1 MAAESGGQSENVVL
15 EPYIH
20 QVGGRSSMLCLDEL
34 TLCKPLILQELKFY
48 ENLPDVLKPFTSEY
62 KGVVEVA
69 LLEDPDGYLTLTA
82 HPSYDPFKNGCA
94 SSHTI
99 QGTESITSLK
109 ARKYRMRWQKAGSI
123 EIEPVLQDGTQLFE
137 EQDEGKKDSFTTHN
151 PWIVR
156 CHNLQIQRFLSSA
169 GSPREFI
176 LLENLTARYTFP
188 CILDLKM
195 GTRQYA
201 DDASEEKRRSLDAKT
216 AATTSS
222 PLGLRICGMQVYQ
235 QNLGYYKCHNKYFG
249 RSLNVEGFRQTLF
262 HFLHDGNRFRLDI
275 LLPLIERL
283 QALSQAIEQLESFRF
298 YTSSLLIL
306 YEGKG
311 PDGNS
316 NDCSEAPPNDCVFPP
331 KRQQPQGAPPVDVR
345 MIDFAHSV
353 YSAKDEGPDEGYLFG
368 LRNLIAQLQMLKQ
381 DNLGV
386 ATETTLQ
393 LKCDNL
399 AAKTPVEVAARATNK

>member
-1 MAAESGGQSENVVL
+1 
-15 EPYIH
+15 
-20 QVGGRSSMLCLDEL
+20 MLCLDEL

-48 ENLPDVLKPFTSEY
+48 ENLPDILKPFTSEY

-94 SSHTI
+94 SSHAI

-123 EIEPVLQDGTQLFE
+123 EIEPVLRDGTQLFE
-137 EQDEGKKDSFTTHN
+137 EEQDATGVGGSPKKKDNNSSSSSSFTTHN

-283 QALSQAIEQLESFRF
+283 QALSKAIEQLESFRF

-316 NDCSEAPPNDCVFPP
+316 NDCSEAPPNDCVFP
-331 KRQQPQGAPPVDVR
+331 KRPQLGAPPVDVR
-345 MIDFAHSV
+345 MIDFAHSL

-381 DNLGV
+381 GNLGV
-386 ATETTLQ
+386 ATETLQ
-393 LKCDNL
+393 LKYDNL
-399 AAKTPVEVAARATNK
+399 ATKKQLEVATRATNK

>member
-1 MAAESGGQSENVVL
+1 
-15 EPYIH
+15 
-20 QVGGRSSMLCLDEL
+20 MLCLDEL

-82 HPSYDPFKNGCA
+82 HPSYDLLKNGCA

-99 QGTESITSLK
+99 KGTESITSLK

-123 EIEPVLQDGTQLFE
+123 EIEPVLTDGTQLFE
-137 EQDEGKKDSFTTHN
+137 EDDGKDSFTTHN

-156 CHNLQIQRFLSSA
+156 CHNLQIQRFLSSS
-169 GSPREFI
+169 GSPREFL

-249 RSLNVEGFRQTLF
+249 RSLNVEGFRQTLY
-262 HFLHDGNRFRLDI
+262 HFLHDGMRFRFDI
-275 LLPLIERL
+275 LLPLIDRL
-283 QALSQAIEQLESFRF
+283 QALTKAIEQLECFRF

-316 NDCSEAPPNDCVFPP
+316 NDCSEAPPPPPP
-331 KRQQPQGAPPVDVR
+331 KESVFAKKSPVDVR

-353 YSAKDEGPDEGYLFG
+353 YSPKDKGPDEGYLFG
-368 LRNLIAQLQMLKQ
+368 LRNLITQLQILKQ
-381 DNLGV
+381 DNLSA
-386 ATETTLQ
+386 ATEALQ
-393 LKCDNL
+393 LKCDN
-399 AAKTPVEVAARATNK
+399 ASAKKIEVASRATNK

>member
-1 MAAESGGQSENVVL
+1 MAAESGGKSENVVL

-48 ENLPDVLKPFTSEY
+48 EDLPDVLKPFTSEY

-82 HPSYDPFKNGCA
+82 HPSYDLLKNGCA

-99 QGTESITSLK
+99 KGTESLTSLK

-123 EIEPVLQDGTQLFE
+123 EIEPVLTDGTQLFE
-137 EQDEGKKDSFTTHN
+137 EDDGKDSFTTHN

-156 CHNLQIQRFLSSA
+156 CHNLQIQRFLSSS
-169 GSPREFI
+169 GSPREFL

-249 RSLNVEGFRQTLF
+249 RSLNVEGFRQTLY
-262 HFLHDGNRFRLDI
+262 HFLHDGIRFRFDI
-275 LLPLIERL
+275 LLPLIDRL
-283 QALSQAIEQLESFRF
+283 QALTKAIEQLEGFRF
-298 YTSSLLIL
+298 YTSSLPDPVRGQRARRELKRLQRGAAAAATQREL
-306 YEGKG
+306 Y
-311 PDGNS
+311 S
-316 NDCSEAPPNDCVFPP
+316 P
-331 KRQQPQGAPPVDVR
+331 KD
-345 MIDFAHSV
+345 
-353 YSAKDEGPDEGYLFG
+353 KGPDEGYLFG
-368 LRNLIAQLQMLKQ
+368 LRNLITQLQILKQ
-381 DNLGV
+381 DNLSA
-386 ATETTLQ
+386 ATEALQ
-393 LKCDNL
+393 LKCDN
-399 AAKTPVEVAARATNK
+399 ASAKKIEVASRAANK

>member
-1 MAAESGGQSENVVL
+1 
-15 EPYIH
+15 
-20 QVGGRSSMLCLDEL
+20 ML
-34 TLCKPLILQELKFY
+34 
-48 ENLPDVLKPFTSEY
+48 
-62 KGVVEVA
+62 
-69 LLEDPDGYLTLTA
+69 
-82 HPSYDPFKNGCA
+82 
-94 SSHTI
+94 
-99 QGTESITSLK
+99 
-109 ARKYRMRWQKAGSI
+109 R
-123 EIEPVLQDGTQLFE
+123 DGTQLFE
-137 EQDEGKKDSFTTHN
+137 EEQDATGVGGSPKKKDNNSSSSSSFTTHN

-283 QALSQAIEQLESFRF
+283 QALSKAIEQLESFRF

-316 NDCSEAPPNDCVFPP
+316 NDCSEAPPNDCVFP
-331 KRQQPQGAPPVDVR
+331 KRPQLGAPPVDVR
-345 MIDFAHSV
+345 MIDFAHSL

-381 DNLGV
+381 GNLGV
-386 ATETTLQ
+386 ATETLQ
-393 LKCDNL
+393 LKYDNL
-399 AAKTPVEVAARATNK
+399 ATKKQLEVATRATNK

>member
-1 MAAESGGQSENVVL
+1 MRLLMAAESGGQHEYVVL
-15 EPYIH
+15 EPFIH

-34 TLCKPLILQELKFY
+34 TLCKPLILQELRFY

-69 LLEDPDGYLTLTA
+69 LSEDPDGYLTLTA
-82 HPSYDPFKNGCA
+82 HSSYEHLKNGCA
-94 SSHTI
+94 SSH
-99 QGTESITSLK
+99 SIKSTDSLTR

-123 EIEPVLQDGTQLFE
+123 EIEPVLKESAQLFE
-137 EQDEGKKDSFTTHN
+137 EHDGGKKDSFTTHN

-156 CHNLQIQRFLSSA
+156 CHNHQIQKFLSSS
-169 GSPREFI
+169 GSPKEFI

-195 GTRQYA
+195 GTRQYT
-201 DDASEEKRRSLDAKT
+201 DDASEEKRKSLDAKV
-216 AATTSS
+216 ASTTSS

-262 HFLHDGNRFRLDI
+262 HFLHDGIRFRSDI

-283 QALSQAIEQLESFRF
+283 QALYKAVEQLESFRF

-306 YEGKG
+306 YEGKNT
-311 PDGNS
+311 DGNS
-316 NDCSEAPPNDCVFPP
+316 NESSRPPTERPFT
-331 KRQQPQGAPPVDVR
+331 KRPSTSSPVDVR

-353 YSAKDEGPDEGYLFG
+353 HSPKDQGPDQGYLFG
-368 LRNLIAQLQMLKQ
+368 LKSLIAQLQMLKQ
-381 DNLGV
+381 DN
-386 ATETTLQ
+386 
-393 LKCDNL
+393 
-399 AAKTPVEVAARATNK
+399 

>member
-1 MAAESGGQSENVVL
+1 MAAESGGKSENVVL

-82 HPSYDPFKNGCA
+82 HPSYDLLKNGCA

-99 QGTESITSLK
+99 EGTESLTSLK

-123 EIEPVLQDGTQLFE
+123 EIEPVLMDGTQLFE
-137 EQDEGKKDSFTTHN
+137 EDDGKDSFTTHN

-156 CHNLQIQRFLSSA
+156 CHNLQIQRFLSSS
-169 GSPREFI
+169 GSPREFL

-249 RSLNVEGFRQTLF
+249 RSLNVEGFRQTLC
-262 HFLHDGNRFRLDI
+262 HFLHDGIRFRFDI
-275 LLPLIERL
+275 LLPLIDRL
-283 QALSQAIEQLESFRF
+283 QALTKAIEQLECFRF

-316 NDCSEAPPNDCVFPP
+316 NDCSEAPPPP
-331 KRQQPQGAPPVDVR
+331 PTKESAFTKKLPPSPVDVR

-353 YSAKDEGPDEGYLFG
+353 YSPKDEGPDEGYLFG
-368 LRNLIAQLQMLKQ
+368 LRNLIMQLQILKQ
-381 DNLGV
+381 DNLS
-386 ATETTLQ
+386 AAAEALQ
-393 LKCDNL
+393 LKCDN
-399 AAKTPVEVAARATNK
+399 ASTKKIEVASRATNK

>member
-1 MAAESGGQSENVVL
+1 MAAESGGKCENVVL

-82 HPSYDPFKNGCA
+82 HPSYDPLKNGCA

-99 QGTESITSLK
+99 KGTESITSLK
-109 ARKYRMRWQKAGSI
+109 ARKYRMRWQKAGSV
-123 EIEPVLQDGTQLFE
+123 EIEPVLTDGTQLFE
-137 EQDEGKKDSFTTHN
+137 EDDGKDSFTTHN

-156 CHNLQIQRFLSSA
+156 CHNLQIQRFLSSS
-169 GSPREFI
+169 GSPREFL

-249 RSLNVEGFRQTLF
+249 RSLNVEGFRQTLY
-262 HFLHDGNRFRLDI
+262 HFLHDGIRFRFDI
-275 LLPLIERL
+275 LLPLIDRL
-283 QALSQAIEQLESFRF
+283 QKLTEAIEQLESFRF

-316 NDCSEAPPNDCVFPP
+316 NDCSEAPPPPP
-331 KRQQPQGAPPVDVR
+331 KESVFTKKQPPPPVDIR

-353 YSAKDEGPDEGYLFG
+353 YSPKDKGPDEGYLFG
-368 LRNLIAQLQMLKQ
+368 LRNLVTQLQLLKQ
-381 DNLGV
+381 DNLSA
-386 ATETTLQ
+386 ATEALQ
-393 LKCDNL
+393 LKCDNVS
-399 AAKTPVEVAARATNK
+399 AKKIEVAARTTNN

>member
-1 MAAESGGQSENVVL
+1 MAAESGGKCENVVL

-82 HPSYDPFKNGCA
+82 HPSYDPLKNGCA
-94 SSHTI
+94 SSHNI
-99 QGTESITSLK
+99 KGTESITSLK
-109 ARKYRMRWQKAGSI
+109 ARKYRMRWQKAGSV
-123 EIEPVLQDGTQLFE
+123 EIEPVLTDGTQLFE
-137 EQDEGKKDSFTTHN
+137 EDDSKDSFTTHN

-156 CHNLQIQRFLSSA
+156 CHNLQIQRFLSSS
-169 GSPREFI
+169 GSPREFL

-249 RSLNVEGFRQTLF
+249 RSLNVEGFRQTLY
-262 HFLHDGNRFRLDI
+262 HFLHDGIRFRFDI
-275 LLPLIERL
+275 LLPLIDRL
-283 QALSQAIEQLESFRF
+283 QSLTEAIEQLESFRF

-316 NDCSEAPPNDCVFPP
+316 NDCSEAPPPPP
-331 KRQQPQGAPPVDVR
+331 KESVFTKKQPPPPVDIR

-353 YSAKDEGPDEGYLFG
+353 YSPKDKGPDEGYLFG
-368 LRNLIAQLQMLKQ
+368 LRNLVTQLQILKQ
-381 DNLGV
+381 DNLSA
-386 ATETTLQ
+386 ATESLQ
-393 LKCDNL
+393 LKCDN
-399 AAKTPVEVAARATNK
+399 ASGKIDVAARATNN

>member
-1 MAAESGGQSENVVL
+1 MAAESGGKRENVVL

-20 QVGGRSSMLCLDEL
+20 QVGGRSSMLCLDEF

-82 HPSYDPFKNGCA
+82 HPSYDLLKNGCA

-99 QGTESITSLK
+99 KGTESITSLK

-123 EIEPVLQDGTQLFE
+123 EIEPVLTDGTQLFE
-137 EQDEGKKDSFTTHN
+137 EDDGKDTFTTHN

-156 CHNLQIQRFLSSA
+156 CHNLQIQRFLSSS
-169 GSPREFI
+169 GSPREFL

-249 RSLNVEGFRQTLF
+249 RSLNVEGFRQTLY
-262 HFLHDGNRFRLDI
+262 HFLHDGIRFRFDI
-275 LLPLIERL
+275 LLPLIDRL
-283 QALSQAIEQLESFRF
+283 QALTEAIEQLESFRF

-316 NDCSEAPPNDCVFPP
+316 NDCSEAPPPPPP
-331 KRQQPQGAPPVDVR
+331 KETVFTKKPPPSPVDVR

-353 YSAKDEGPDEGYLFG
+353 YSPKDKGPDEGYLFG
-368 LRNLIAQLQMLKQ
+368 LRNLITQLQTLKQ
-381 DNLGV
+381 DNLSA
-386 ATETTLQ
+386 ATEALQ
-393 LKCDNL
+393 LKYDN
-399 AAKTPVEVAARATNK
+399 ASTKKIEVASRATNN

>member
-1 MAAESGGQSENVVL
+1 MAAQSGGKSENVVL

-20 QVGGRSSMLCLDEL
+20 QVGGRSSMLCLDEF

-48 ENLPDVLKPFTSEY
+48 ENLPDDIKPFTSEY

-82 HPSYDPFKNGCA
+82 HPSYDLHKNGCA

-99 QGTESITSLK
+99 KGTESITSIK
-109 ARKYRMRWQKAGSI
+109 ARKYRMRWQKAGSV
-123 EIEPVLQDGTQLFE
+123 EIEPVLTDGTQLFE
-137 EQDEGKKDSFTTHN
+137 EQDDGKDSLTTHN

-156 CHNLQIQRFLSSA
+156 CHNLQIQRFLSSS
-169 GSPREFI
+169 GSPREFL

-249 RSLNVEGFRQTLF
+249 RSLNVEGFRQTLY
-262 HFLHDGNRFRLDI
+262 HFLHDGVRFRLDI

-283 QALSQAIEQLESFRF
+283 QTLTQVIEKLESFRF

-316 NDCSEAPPNDCVFPP
+316 NDCSRETPRPPNDRVFA
-331 KRQQPQGAPPVDVR
+331 KRPQAPVVDIR

-353 YSAKDEGPDEGYLFG
+353 YSPKDKGPDEGYLFG
-368 LRNLIAQLQMLKQ
+368 LRNLMVQLQILKQ
-381 DNLGV
+381 DNLSS
-386 ATETTLQ
+386 ATEALQ
-393 LKCDNL
+393 LKNDNVTA
-399 AAKTPVEVAARATNK
+399 AAKKVEVAARTTNN